1 MLLLLGIF
9 EQKFFCQP
17 RLVPQTEEVVG
28 INLMALGFQSL
39 LQQSRERQVH
49 IVATQQ
55 NVIADCYPLERQIAA
70 LFRDRNQAEIRR
82 ASTNV
87 AYQNQIADLDSLAPT
102 IALGLEPSVKR
113 SLRFLQKGH
122 VLQTCF
128 FWGAQ
133 GQFTSLFIERSGHGK
148 QHVLLA
154 QGLLGMAA
162 IPDSAQ
168 ISQVLR

>member
-17 RLVPQTEEVVG
+17 RLVPQTEEMVR
-28 INLMALGFQSL
+28 INPMALGFQSL

-55 NVIADCYPLERQIAA
+55 NVIADGHALQRQIAA

-102 IALGLEPSVKR
+102 IAGTAKRLPAATAWILPPVPARAESAPS
-113 SLRFLQKGH
+113 G
-122 VLQTCF
+122 
-128 FWGAQ
+128 
-133 GQFTSLFIERSGHGK
+133 
-148 QHVLLA
+148 
-154 QGLLGMAA
+154 
-162 IPDSAQ
+162 
-168 ISQVLR
+168 

>member
-17 RLVPQTEEVVG
+17 RLVPQTEEMVR
-28 INLMALGFQSL
+28 INPMALGFQSL

-55 NVIADCYPLERQIAA
+55 NVIADGHAPQRQIAA

-102 IALGLEPSVKR
+102 IAALFRDRNQAEIRRASTNVAYQNQIADLD
-113 SLRFLQKGH
+113 SL
-122 VLQTCF
+122 
-128 FWGAQ
+128 A
-133 GQFTSLFIERSGHGK
+133 
-148 QHVLLA
+148 
-154 QGLLGMAA
+154 
-162 IPDSAQ
+162 P
-168 ISQVLR
+168 